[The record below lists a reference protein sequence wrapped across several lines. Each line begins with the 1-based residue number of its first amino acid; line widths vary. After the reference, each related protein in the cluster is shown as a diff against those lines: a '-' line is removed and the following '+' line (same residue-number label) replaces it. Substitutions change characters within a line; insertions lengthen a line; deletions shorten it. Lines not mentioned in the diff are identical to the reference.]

1 MTERIENILEQLE
14 KDDQIISF
22 LKTAYKDKT
31 GEDKEI
37 PNIMSKYEEQ
47 EEEKE
52 KYPNQNLLF

>member
-14 KDDQIISF
+14 KDEQIISY

-31 GEDKEI
+31 GEDIAI

-52 KYPNQNLLF
+52 KYQNQNLLF

>member
-31 GEDKEI
+31 GEDCNTEYNVKI
-37 PNIMSKYEEQ
+37 
-47 EEEKE
+47 
-52 KYPNQNLLF
+52 